1 MSLLPVEE
9 AVRRL
14 LEGVQ
19 PLSAETIPL
28 GEAAGR
34 VLATNLAARR
44 TQPPFPASA
53 MDGYAVRAADAGI
66 GDRLRVIGESRA
78 GERFTGSLESGQA
91 VRIFTG
97 APVPDGADAILI
109 QENAERQEDQIQVS
123 EAVEAGLFIRP
134 AGLDFHAGDKLL
146 KQGRLLDSRA
156 LALAA
161 SMDYAALPVHRR
173 PLVAILSNGDEL
185 VPPGTEAGPDQI
197 VSSNG
202 VGLSAFVRECGG
214 EALDLGIAPDSEAA
228 IGAFVDR
235 AAGADVLVAIG
246 GASVGEHD
254 LVKGA
259 LAGKGMA
266 LDFWRI
272 AMRPGK
278 PLMVGHL
285 DAMVVLGLPGNPVSA
300 LVCAHV
306 FLKPLLRKLLGLPTV
321 NLLASA
327 RLGWAMP
334 ANDGRQDYV
343 RARLAFGDGEWLAT
357 PFPVQDSSMLAT
369 FADADA
375 LIVRPALAPAAGAG
389 DEVAIVPLRDT
400 NQQLFRPVDQ
410 ERSRISDPWP

>member
-1 MSLLPVEE
+1 MTLLPVEE
-9 AVRRL
+9 AVRKL
-14 LEGVQ
+14 LEGVK
-19 PLSAETIPL
+19 PLEAETVPL
-28 GEAAGR
+28 GDAAGR
-34 VLATNLAARR
+34 VLASDLAARR

-53 MDGYAVRAADAGI
+53 MDGYAVRAADALTGA
-66 GDRLRVIGESRA
+66 RLQVIGESRA
-78 GERFTGSLESGQA
+78 GERFSGLVEAGQA

-97 APVPDGADAILI
+97 APVPEGADAILI
-109 QENAERQEDQIQVS
+109 QENAER
-123 EAVEAGLFIRP
+123 EADAIEVLETVEAGSFIRP
-134 AGLDFHAGDKLL
+134 AGLDFQAGDMLL

-156 LALAA
+156 VALAA
-161 SMDYAALPVHRR
+161 SMDYAALPVRRR
-173 PLVAILSNGDEL
+173 PVVAILSNGDEL
-185 VPPGTEAGPDQI
+185 VPPGAEAGPDQI

-235 AAGADVLVAIG
+235 AAGADALVAIG

-259 LAGKGMA
+259 LARKGMT

-278 PLMVGHL
+278 PLLVGRL

-306 FLKPLLRKLLGLPTV
+306 FLKPLLRTMLGLPFK
-321 NLLASA
+321 NALAAA
-327 RLGWAMP
+327 RLGNPMP

-343 RARLAFGDGEWLAT
+343 RARLAFRDGEWFAA

-369 FADADA
+369 LAEADA
-375 LIVRPALAPAAGAG
+375 LIVRPALAPAAAAG
-389 DEVAIVPLRDT
+389 ERVAIVPLWAAD
-400 NQQLFRPVDQ
+400 QALFRPFSP
-410 ERSRISDPWP
+410 E